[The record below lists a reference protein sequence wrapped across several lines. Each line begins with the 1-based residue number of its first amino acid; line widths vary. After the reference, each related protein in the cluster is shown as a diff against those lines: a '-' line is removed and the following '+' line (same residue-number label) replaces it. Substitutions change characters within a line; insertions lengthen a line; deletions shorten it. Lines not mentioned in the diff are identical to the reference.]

1 MIESILV
8 EGEDLLYVQFIILSF
23 ILLLGLEAL
32 ELLLDG
38 ILLYLDRR

>member
-8 EGEDLLYVQFIILSF
+8 EGEDLLYVQYILSF